1 MLRRHCHSARRESRP
16 SNCALSNNERLPTAR
31 TLPFVDIC
39 SCVPSSS
46 RIAAHCQLAW
56 EECTLPMLSGEHMS
70 GLRLGSQLSLCP
82 GGTYTLPA
90 GRACDRFA
98 NCTRYAQYFAFSPPT
113 CFGSP
118 AQQRSTTL
126 PYCPRSC
133 SVSQEVFSRS
143 FSW

>member
-1 MLRRHCHSARRESRP
+1 MSRRHCHSARRESRP
-16 SNCALSNNERLPTAR
+16 SNCTLSNNERLPTAR
-31 TLPFVDIC
+31 TLPSVDIY
-39 SCVPSSS
+39 SCVPSSL
-46 RIAAHCQLAW
+46 RIAAQLPAVLGKMY
-56 EECTLPMLSGEHMS
+56 LPMLSGEYMS

-90 GRACDRFA
+90 DRACDRFA
-98 NCTRYAQYFAFSPPT
+98 NCRRYAQYFAFSPPT

-133 SVSQEVFSRS
+133 SVSQEGFSRS